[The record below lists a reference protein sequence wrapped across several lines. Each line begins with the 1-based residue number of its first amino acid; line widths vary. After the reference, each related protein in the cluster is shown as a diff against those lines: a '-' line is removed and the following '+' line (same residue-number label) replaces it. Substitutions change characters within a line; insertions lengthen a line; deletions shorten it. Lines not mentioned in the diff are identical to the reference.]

1 MSYLRLATAEPSAH
15 RLVTCYDAIVP
26 FDTIITNTPHA
37 LREAGVS
44 DAAARAAEKEAALVA
59 AQPADGAAPRRLKKG
74 AKKGGEKAARK
85 PLEAAPS
92 TSAPANAPDAAPPA
106 QEKDAPWR
114 RVERPPK

>member
-1 MSYLRLATAEPSAH
+1 MLRRLSMLHTSSQLHTTEVVPPAT
-15 RLVTCYDAIVP
+15 
-26 FDTIITNTPHA
+26 
-37 LREAGVS
+37 G
-44 DAAARAAEKEAALVA
+44 VA

-74 AKKGGEKAARK
+74 AKKGGGEKAARK